1 MSRVYRGSN
10 VPLAAGV
17 SRGADSHAT
26 SLSARRRVRLYTFL
40 TLFGIGGT
48 EKQVVALARLMDDAR
63 FEQKFGCLRRWGPL
77 LAEMECEYGPI
88 PEYRIRN
95 LHSARTLHQQLRLAA
110 SLRRQ
115 RVQVLH
121 SYNFYA
127 NVFSLP
133 AAKLARVPC
142 VVASIRDMGVY
153 LTPRQQYVHK
163 LVCRLAD
170 QIVVNA
176 DAIKHWLAA
185 QGYSGERITVIP
197 NGVDVNRFSSPPAD
211 LKLRC
216 RLGLPENAQLVLM
229 LARLN
234 PEKGIEYLLRA
245 AARVSPRFPQAYF
258 LIVGEGFTNRAG
270 EFVSDTEYQRR
281 LVNMVASLG
290 IGERVRFTGLIT
302 DIPPLLAQ
310 ASVSV
315 LPSLSEGLSNT
326 LLESMAAGVPVVA
339 TRVGGTP
346 EAISDGEHGLL
357 VPPKDDAALAEAIG
371 AILADAELARRLG
384 SQARARAVQRYSLE
398 RMVQANQDLYT
409 HLLAKRAKRRPAAA
423 LH

>member
-1 MSRVYRGSN
+1 MSHSYRGSN
-10 VPLAAGV
+10 LPLVAGV
-17 SRGADSHAT
+17 SRRVDSHAT
-26 SLSARRRVRLYTFL
+26 PLSARRRVRLYTFL

-48 EKQVVALARLMDDAR
+48 EKQVVALARHLDPAR

-77 LAEMECEYGPI
+77 LEDLEREFGAI
-88 PEYRIRN
+88 PEFRIRN
-95 LHSARTLHQQLRLAA
+95 LYSGHTLWQQFRLAA
-110 SLRRQ
+110 TLRRQ

-142 VVASIRDMGVY
+142 VIASIRDMGVY
-153 LTPRQQYVHK
+153 LTPKQQYVHK

-176 DAIKHWLAA
+176 DAIKHWLTA
-185 QGYSGERITVIP
+185 QGYRGERITVIP
-197 NGVDVNRFSSPPAD
+197 NGVDVGRFSSLPAESD
-211 LKLRC
+211 LRC
-216 RLGLPENAQLVLM
+216 RLGLPERAQLVLM
-229 LARLN
+229 LARLR
-234 PEKGIEYLLRA
+234 PEKGIEYFLRA
-245 AARVSPRFPQAYF
+245 AAHVNLRFPQVYF
-258 LIVGEGFTNRAG
+258 LIVGEGFTNRAH
-270 EFVSDTEYQRR
+270 EFMPDSEYPRR
-281 LVNMVASLG
+281 LANMAASLG

-302 DIPPLLAQ
+302 DIPHLLSQVA
-310 ASVSV
+310 VSV

-346 EAISDGEHGLL
+346 EAVSDGEHGLL
-357 VPPKDDAALAEAIG
+357 VPPKDEAALAEAIC

-398 RMVQANQDLYT
+398 RMVQANQDLYMN
-409 HLLAKRAKRRPAAA
+409 LLARCAKQRPVAA

>member
-1 MSRVYRGSN
+1 MSHCYRGSN
-10 VPLAAGV
+10 LPLVAGV
-17 SRGADSHAT
+17 SPGVDSHAT
-26 SLSARRRVRLYTFL
+26 PLSARRRVRLYTFL

-48 EKQVVALARLMDDAR
+48 EKQVVALARRLDCTR
-63 FEQKFGCLRRWGPL
+63 FDQSFGCLRRWGPL
-77 LAEMECEYGPI
+77 LEEMEREYGPI
-88 PEYRIRN
+88 PEYRIPN
-95 LHSARTLHQQLRLAA
+95 LHSAQTLRQQLKLAATLH
-110 SLRRQ
+110 RQ

-153 LTPRQQYVHK
+153 LTPKQQYVQK

-170 QIVVNA
+170 RIVVNA
-176 DAIKHWLAA
+176 DAIKHWLTA
-185 QGYSGERITVIP
+185 QGYRGERVTVIP
-197 NGVDVNRFSSPPAD
+197 NGVDVARFSGVPAELD
-211 LKLRC
+211 LHRT
-216 RLGLPENAQLVLM
+216 LGVPENARLVLM

-234 PEKGIEYLLRA
+234 PEKGIEYFLRA
-245 AARVSPRFPQAYF
+245 AARVSARFPEAYF
-258 LIVGEGFTNRAG
+258 LIVGESFTSHQGVFA
-270 EFVSDTEYQRR
+270 SDREYPRQ
-281 LVNMVASLG
+281 LAELAANLG
-290 IGERVRFTGLIT
+290 IGERLRITGFAT
-302 DIPPLLAQ
+302 DIPSLLAQ
-310 ASVSV
+310 VSVSV

-346 EAISDGEHGLL
+346 EAITDGEHGLL
-357 VPPKDDAALAEAIG
+357 VSPKDDAALAEAIC

-384 SQARARAVQRYSLE
+384 RQARARAVQRYSLE

-409 HLLAKRAKRRPAAA
+409 NLLANRAQRRPAAA